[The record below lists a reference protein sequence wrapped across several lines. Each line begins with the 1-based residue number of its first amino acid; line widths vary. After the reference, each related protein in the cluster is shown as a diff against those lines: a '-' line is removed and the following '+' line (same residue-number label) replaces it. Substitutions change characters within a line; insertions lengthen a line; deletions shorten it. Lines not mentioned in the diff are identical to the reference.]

1 MSTLR
6 LIQETIEKSGG
17 EIFVVGGTVRDFVQ
31 RIPPKDID
39 FLVRNLTLE
48 QIATS
53 IKTIGKADEVGKSF
67 GVVKGTIE
75 GKTFDFAIPR
85 IKEVKTGNS
94 HTDFII
100 QTDSFATVESDLS
113 RRDFTINSLCL
124 PLKDFIK
131 GNLSNVIDPHNGLED
146 IKNKV
151 LRTVGNPFDRFNED
165 SLRILR
171 GLQFS
176 SRFDLTVHPDTFNA
190 MKALKDTL
198 TSVSGER
205 IFDEFKKAW
214 AKGSS
219 SKFIMLLKETEIG
232 ETLFGKDFKPIEFNH
247 SPFFSYE
254 ETILI
259 GIVAFFLNGGDIKV
273 LKAEMKHHQILT
285 LAKNTFFS
293 TVSPHLYAGQK
304 KQMLPLLFYVAL
316 RFDSITAEK
325 IYKMIHMPLHPKEL
339 LLGGGEI
346 SQMFQVKGIQIG
358 KIQEALLEALWEGKV
373 KNTKEDL
380 IQYVHSL
387 ESY

>member
-1 MSTLR
+1 MSTLK

-85 IKEVKTGNS
+85 IKETKTGNA

-100 QTDSFATVESDLS
+100 QTDPFASVESDLS

-131 GNLSNVIDPHNGLED
+131 GNLSDVIDPHNGLQD

-165 SLRILR
+165 GLRILR
-171 GLQFS
+171 GLQFA
-176 SRFDLTVHPDTFNA
+176 SRFDLRIDLETFNA

-198 TSVSGER
+198 TTVSGER

-219 SKFIMLLKETEIG
+219 SKFITLLKETEIG
-232 ETLFGKDFKPIEFNH
+232 ETLFGKDFNPIEFNH

-254 ETILI
+254 ETILV
-259 GIVAFFLNGGDIKV
+259 GIVSFFLKGGDIKV
-273 LKAEMKHHQILT
+273 LKPELKHHSILL
-285 LAKNTFFS
+285 LAKNVFFS
-293 TVSPHLYAGQK
+293 KVSPFLYVREKKHL
-304 KQMLPLLFYVAL
+304 LHIIFSVAIKI
-316 RFDSITAEK
+316 DSVTAEK
-325 IYKMIHMPLHPKEL
+325 IYKMLQSPLHPKEL

-358 KIQEALLEALWEGKV
+358 KIQEALLEALWEGRV